1 MKYIFA
7 TLFDGLWYN
16 IRIILE
22 NDFLCIYD
30 SLEYSKE
37 QRQILLISFSNSYL
51 QMQMLLK
58 YFYSWFVLATLFL
71 QIVLKSFLQAASYRD
86 QESELRRFDEINH
99 L

>member
-51 QMQMLLK
+51 QEQIFLM
-58 YFYSWFVLATLFL
+58 YFITLDLF
-71 QIVLKSFLQAASYRD
+71 
-86 QESELRRFDEINH
+86 
-99 L
+99 

>member
-1 MKYIFA
+1 MKNIFA

-51 QMQMLLK
+51 QEQIFLM
-58 YFYSWFVLATLFL
+58 YFITLDLF
-71 QIVLKSFLQAASYRD
+71 
-86 QESELRRFDEINH
+86 
-99 L
+99 

>member
-1 MKYIFA
+1 M
-7 TLFDGLWYN
+7 
-16 IRIILE
+16 E

-58 YFYSWFVLATLFL
+58 YFITLDLF
-71 QIVLKSFLQAASYRD
+71 
-86 QESELRRFDEINH
+86 
-99 L
+99 